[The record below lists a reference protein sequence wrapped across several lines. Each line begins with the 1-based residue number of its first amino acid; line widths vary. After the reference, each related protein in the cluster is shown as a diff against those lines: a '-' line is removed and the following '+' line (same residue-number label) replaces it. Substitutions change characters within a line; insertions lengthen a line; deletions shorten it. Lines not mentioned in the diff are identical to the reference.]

1 VCAHRHERRY
11 STPST
16 PGSRPGLLSAAT
28 WASMMRLGEAGYL
41 DATRRILEAA
51 EQFQATIQRIDGARG
66 YPHVPVS
73 CGCSGSCL
81 ALIVWMGGVHLR
93 RDPCG
98 WDATLHGCGLR
109 LGGDERVRAWPRVY
123 AQQDACM
130 SAIDG
135 DDSSASA
142 LVKICPLGRYKINA
156 ALSKRG
162 YHMAGCQAPPCVH
175 LALTLRHVGPVMDE
189 ICAALEAAVEEVRA
203 APRIEGEAE
212 ATVGIYGSE
221 AEVSEPLRLF
231 IPPAVSAP
239 PLPTSLH
246 PVRAHRPLGARTH
259 TGILGY
265 PLPPN
270 PQCGL
275 QPGPQVT
282 ETILSP
288 AARPNQPRAKIAD
301 ALLRA

>member
-1 VCAHRHERRY
+1 
-11 STPST
+11 
-16 PGSRPGLLSAAT
+16 
-28 WASMMRLGEAGYL
+28 
-41 DATRRILEAA
+41 
-51 EQFQATIQRIDGARG
+51 
-66 YPHVPVS
+66 
-73 CGCSGSCL
+73 
-81 ALIVWMGGVHLR
+81 MGGVHLR

-142 LVKICPLGRYKINA
+142 LVKPCPPGRYKINA

-239 PLPTSLH
+239 APPHLSPSRARAPPPRSAHTHRHPWLSLASESVVRPPTGPTS
-246 PVRAHRPLGARTH
+246 
-259 TGILGY
+259 
-265 PLPPN
+265 
-270 PQCGL
+270 
-275 QPGPQVT
+275 
-282 ETILSP
+282 
-288 AARPNQPRAKIAD
+288 D
-301 ALLRA
+301 